1 MNMDLETIHGLLV
14 KMGQRLDKIEERLD
28 KIEERLDKMDERFD
42 KMDERF
48 DKMER
53 RFDGLEKVLE
63 DNLNRMDARFDDQ
76 AARLDRHAALW
87 QTGRRWSNRMDQW
100 AEKIDA
106 ALEVKDKQIA
116 DLTGRLEDLE
126 HNRPPATSS

>member
-14 KMGQRLDKIEERLD
+14 KMDQRLDN
-28 KIEERLDKMDERFD
+28 MDRRFD
-42 KMDERF
+42 KL
-48 DKMER
+48 ER
-53 RFDGLEKVLE
+53 RFDGLEKFLE

-76 AARLDRHAALW
+76 SARLERHAALW
-87 QTGRRWSNRMDQW
+87 QTGRRWSGRMDRW

-116 DLTGRLEDLE
+116 ALSTRIDNIER
-126 HNRPPATSS
+126 NRPPAPSS